1 MIPDLRSVVPVERAR
16 ELSREGTDSPWIK
29 GLQGSPLV
37 DTVLQFLLANVTLV
51 VWTTDCDGV
60 FTYSDGK
67 GLANLG
73 LIPGE
78 VVGQSLRTMYAS
90 YPEVIDQFQRSLDGV
105 ASTQVLAIEGM
116 VFETW
121 QTPMRDSGGEIVG
134 VLGVAADVTAAH
146 SAEKARIEASML
158 FRQAF
163 EASSAGYVLTDLN
176 SGEFIDVNPAYLRMV
191 NATRDQIIGRTTIDI
206 GVWDDSFDRK
216 EFVDAIQRDG
226 RYDLRPSRT
235 KTLDGKPRLM
245 RGTIEAVSF
254 GNRKCLLTIL
264 QDMTEL
270 KSRSVKLR
278 RAKDEFEAITKV
290 AQFPVFQFTEDHQIA
305 CANRWF
311 KRLTR
316 HGRGEIWLDA
326 LAEVVPEEIQQQ
338 LASDWSSD
346 KLHLAPYE
354 IDFQDRTDLSNE
366 RWWLLRIERK
376 RSRRATRPA
385 YVAVLVDI
393 TERKAAEV
401 ALKLANER
409 LEQRVIERTLEL
421 RETNQVLSEQVKRY
435 EKSQA
440 ELAESTGLWKSL
452 VDNAPD
458 FILFLDREGKV
469 QFINHF
475 RPDLPPEVVLG
486 QPVHLLMQADYHPAV
501 DNVLYRVFQNGEQV
515 DFTAPSDAPN
525 QHVLWYSSKVG
536 PIRVNGQVVGA
547 TVVAR
552 DVTKERA
559 AAENAEARQHE
570 LAHVS
575 RLSTMGEMAAIL
587 AHEINQPLAAISNY
601 AEGCIFRLKADPPDL
616 GMAESALN
624 EIVSQAA
631 LAGQIIHGTRQ
642 FLRRRPRTI
651 ANYQVGYLVQEAW
664 EIAKLEA
671 RRKGG
676 QLKLELPDNLPSV
689 NVDDVQIIQVFV
701 NLFLNAVDAM
711 NRPEIKPRLIEV
723 SALMTDSS
731 GPAQHI
737 DEVVIPYPP
746 MGLES
751 VVNQGD
757 PDKGFVCIR
766 VRDGGVGLPPQ
777 LGASVFDSFVSTKPE
792 GLGMGLTITAGI
804 VHVHGGK
811 IWAET
816 NKPEQGVT
824 FSFTLPVSSSKV
836 HGRML
841 SDTAAQ
847 QKLVGYS

>member
-1 MIPDLRSVVPVERAR
+1 MIPGLRAASPLEWAK
-16 ELSREGTDSPWIK
+16 ELPCEVADSLSIK

-37 DTVLQFLLANVTLV
+37 DTVLRFLLANLPIV
-51 VWTTDCDGV
+51 VWTTDCDGT
-60 FTYSDGK
+60 FTHSDGK
-67 GLANLG
+67 GLASLG
-73 LIPGE
+73 LTPGE
-78 VVGQSLRTMYAS
+78 VVGRSLQSMYAS
-90 YPEVIDQFQRSLDGV
+90 YPEVVGQFQRSMDGV
-105 ASTQVLAIEGM
+105 ASTQVLAVEGM

-121 QTPMRDSGGEIVG
+121 QTPMRDIDGKIVG

-146 SAEKARIEASML
+146 FAEKARFEASML

-163 EASSAGYVLTDLN
+163 EASSAGYVLTDMN

-206 GVWDDSFDRK
+206 GVWDDSFDRT
-216 EFVDAIQRDG
+216 EFVNSIQRDG
-226 RYDLRPSRT
+226 RYELRPSRT
-235 KTLDGKPRLM
+235 KTLDGKPKLM

-254 GNRKCLLTIL
+254 GNRQCLLTIL

-278 RAKDEFEAITKV
+278 RAKDEFEAITQV

-316 HGRGEIWLDA
+316 HGRGDLWIDA
-326 LAEVVPEEIQQQ
+326 LAEVVPEEIRQQ
-338 LASDWSSD
+338 LACDWSSD

-354 IDFQDRTDLSNE
+354 IDFQDKTDPSND

-376 RSRRATRPA
+376 RSRRARGPA

-393 TERKAAEV
+393 SERKAAEV
-401 ALKLANER
+401 ALRLANGQ

-421 RETNQVLSEQVKRY
+421 RKTNQVLSEQLRRY

-458 FILFLDREGKV
+458 F
-469 QFINHF
+469 
-475 RPDLPPEVVLG
+475 RPDLPPEAVLG
-486 QPVHLLMQADYHPAV
+486 KPVHLMMQADYHAAV
-501 DNVLYRVFQNGEQV
+501 DQVLDRVFESGEHV

-525 QHVLWYSSKVG
+525 QQVLWYSSKVG

-559 AAENAEARQHE
+559 AAESAEARQNE
-570 LAHVS
+570 LARVS

-601 AEGCIFRLKADPPDL
+601 ADGCIFRLKVDPPDL
-616 GMAESALN
+616 VMAKNALN

-651 ANYQVGYLVQEAW
+651 ADHQIGYLVQEAW

-676 QLKLELPDNLPSV
+676 QLKLELTDNLPSV

-723 SALMTDSS
+723 SAFVTDSP
-731 GPAQHI
+731 GPTGEEALS
-737 DEVVIPYPP
+737 PPPP

-751 VVNQGD
+751 VVNQSD
-757 PDKGFVCIR
+757 VDKGFVCIR
-766 VRDGGVGLPPQ
+766 VRDSGAGLPPQ

-792 GLGMGLTITAGI
+792 GLGMGLSITAGI

-811 IWAET
+811 IWAQG
-816 NKPEQGVT
+816 NKPEPGVT

-836 HGRML
+836 HGRMF
-841 SDTAAQ
+841 SDQVASSSP
-847 QKLVGYS
+847 GSYF

>member
-1 MIPDLRSVVPVERAR
+1 MVPELRSAGPIDRAK
-16 ELSREGTDSPWIK
+16 ELPRGGADSPWIR
-29 GLQGSPLV
+29 GLQESPLV
-37 DTVLQFLLANVTLV
+37 ETVLQFLLANVPLV
-51 VWTTDCDGV
+51 VWTSDCDGI

-67 GLANLG
+67 GLAGLG

-78 VVGQSLRTMYAS
+78 VVGRNLQTMYAS
-90 YPEVIDQFQRSLDGV
+90 YPEVIDQFQRSLNGV
-105 ASTQVLAIEGM
+105 TSTQVLAVEGM

-121 QTPMRDSGGEIVG
+121 LTPMRDSDGEIVG

-146 SAEKARIEASML
+146 FAEKARIEASML

-163 EASSAGYVLTDLN
+163 EASSAGYVLTDMN

-191 NATRDQIIGRTTIDI
+191 NATRDQIIGRTTVDL
-206 GVWDDSFDRK
+206 GFWDDSFDRA

-235 KTLDGKPRLM
+235 KTLDGKPKLM

-270 KSRSVKLR
+270 KTRSIKLR
-278 RAKDEFEAITKV
+278 RAKDEFEAITQV
-290 AQFPVFQFTEDHQIA
+290 AQFPVFQFAADHQIA

-316 HGRGEIWLDA
+316 HGRGEMWLDA
-326 LAEVVPEEIQQQ
+326 LAEVVPDEIQQQ
-338 LASDWSSD
+338 LASDWSPD
-346 KLHLAPYE
+346 KLHLAPYQ
-354 IDFQDRTDLSNE
+354 IDFQDKTDPMNE

-376 RSRRATRPA
+376 RSRRAKRRA

-393 TERKAAEV
+393 SERKAAEV

-421 RETNQVLSEQVKRY
+421 RETNQVLSEQLERY

-458 FILFLDREGKV
+458 FILFLDRQGKV
-469 QFINHF
+469 QFVNHF
-475 RPDLPPEVVLG
+475 RPDLPPEAVLG
-486 QPVHLLMQADYHPAV
+486 QPVHLMMQADYRPAV
-501 DNVLYRVFQNGEQV
+501 DHVLNRVFENGEQV

-525 QHVLWYSSKVG
+525 QQVLWYSSKVG

-559 AAENAEARQHE
+559 AAENAEARQNE

-601 AEGCIFRLKADPPDL
+601 ADGCIFRLKADPPDFE
-616 GMAESALN
+616 MAENALN
-624 EIVSQAA
+624 EIVSQTA

-642 FLRRRPRTI
+642 FLRRRPRTV
-651 ANYQVGYLVQEAW
+651 ADYQVAHLVQEAW

-701 NLFLNAVDAM
+701 NLFLNAIDAM
-711 NRPEIKPRLIEV
+711 NRPGIKPRVVEV
-723 SALMTDSS
+723 SALVTDSP
-731 GPAQHI
+731 GPGPKV
-737 DEVVIPYPP
+737 DEVVTPPPP

-751 VVNQGD
+751 VVNQSD
-757 PDKGFVCIR
+757 VDKGFVCIR
-766 VRDGGVGLPPQ
+766 VRDCGVGLPSQ

-792 GLGMGLTITAGI
+792 GLGMGLSITAGI

-811 IWAET
+811 IWAEG

-824 FSFTLPVSSSKV
+824 FSFTLPVSSSSC
-836 HGRML
+836 HGRMF
-841 SDTAAQ
+841 SDNAA
-847 QKLVGYS
+847 VR